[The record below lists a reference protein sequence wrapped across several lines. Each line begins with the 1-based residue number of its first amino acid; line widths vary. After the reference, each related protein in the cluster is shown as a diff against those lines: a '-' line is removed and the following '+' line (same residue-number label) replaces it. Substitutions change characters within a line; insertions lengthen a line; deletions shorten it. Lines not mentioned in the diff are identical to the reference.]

1 MTRLPLPKLF
11 TLLPH
16 YRANDLWADLTAG
29 VTVGALALPLSMA
42 FAIASGTPPLNGVW
56 TAVIAGVSYGLLG
69 GSRVLVAGPASA
81 FIPLLFAIVSQFGP
95 SALLAATWFAG
106 LILLLLGLF
115 RLGNLVRLIP
125 NSVITGFI
133 NGIAVIIILTQV
145 KDFLG
150 LALAVPPSGLVGKL
164 RALYDALPTLQPA
177 SAALGFGSLA
187 LLLGWTRLER
197 RIPKLKR
204 LPAPLV
210 TLVAGTAIVWWGE
223 LPVATIGSRFGAI
236 TSSLPAFTL
245 PVVDWTQFTQLL
257 PAALA
262 IAVLGATESLVTAR
276 FADEKIDDLH
286 NPNQELFAQGVANL
300 LTPMVGGLPATGAMG
315 PTATNIRCG
324 AQTPISG
331 LVHALTVLFLIVLF
345 APAATHVPLPTLAT
359 IVMVTAYNMG
369 SWRRMHWRL
378 LRRYPPNYRSTLL
391 ITFLLTVLFEVT
403 IAVEVGLLLTSFSF
417 IHRMTRLSAI
427 HPIDLTHHR
436 AAQALR
442 DSTADGSVEAYRFS
456 GPLFF
461 GVVPKF
467 DALLRRKTWP
477 QWVLLDLHQM
487 IAIDDAGIELL
498 ERLDRQIKRH
508 GGSLRLV
515 GLQAQPKRALA
526 RSGFLAELGA
536 HAEYPT
542 LSEALYALRNEQ
554 EAKTAAPIQ

>member
-29 VTVGALALPLSMA
+29 VTVGA
-42 FAIASGTPPLNGVW
+42 
-56 TAVIAGVSYGLLG
+56 
-69 GSRVLVAGPASA
+69 
-81 FIPLLFAIVSQFGP
+81 
-95 SALLAATWFAG
+95 
-106 LILLLLGLF
+106 
-115 RLGNLVRLIP
+115 
-125 NSVITGFI
+125 
-133 NGIAVIIILTQV
+133 
-145 KDFLG
+145 

-300 LTPMVGGLPATGAMG
+300 LTPMV
-315 PTATNIRCG
+315 
-324 AQTPISG
+324 
-331 LVHALTVLFLIVLF
+331 
-345 APAATHVPLPTLAT
+345 
-359 IVMVTAYNMG
+359 
-369 SWRRMHWRL
+369 
-378 LRRYPPNYRSTLL
+378 
-391 ITFLLTVLFEVT
+391 
-403 IAVEVGLLLTSFSF
+403 
-417 IHRMTRLSAI
+417 
-427 HPIDLTHHR
+427 
-436 AAQALR
+436 
-442 DSTADGSVEAYRFS
+442 
-456 GPLFF
+456 
-461 GVVPKF
+461 
-467 DALLRRKTWP
+467 
-477 QWVLLDLHQM
+477 
-487 IAIDDAGIELL
+487 
-498 ERLDRQIKRH
+498 
-508 GGSLRLV
+508 
-515 GLQAQPKRALA
+515 
-526 RSGFLAELGA
+526 
-536 HAEYPT
+536 
-542 LSEALYALRNEQ
+542 
-554 EAKTAAPIQ
+554 